1 MSTIVVTGMGS
12 GIGAACGQILEERGH
27 TPVGV
32 DLRGA
37 EFEADLSTPEGIADA
52 VARVVEKYPQIDG
65 VIANAGTQSNSPL
78 DLKVNY
84 FGARDTVRAF
94 LPYLEKAENGRAV
107 ITASC
112 ASLQPSDPKLVQ
124 LLLDDQRE
132 EALAY
137 GKELADQG
145 PMQGYANYAS
155 SKRAIATWVRRAAV
169 SEEFAGRGVGLNAV
183 GPGVVATP
191 MTKELLSTEEGRKQ
205 AFGVLP
211 SPYHG
216 ASEARDIADALV
228 FFVTGLSRTITG
240 QILYIDGGADAILRG
255 EDIWHAPKSMDA
267 PAR

>member
-1 MSTIVVTGMGS
+1 M
-12 GIGAACGQILEERGH
+12 
-27 TPVGV
+27 
-32 DLRGA
+32 
-37 EFEADLSTPEGIADA
+37 
-52 VARVVEKYPQIDG
+52 
-65 VIANAGTQSNSPL
+65 
-78 DLKVNY
+78 
-84 FGARDTVRAF
+84 
-94 LPYLEKAENGRAV
+94 
-107 ITASC
+107 
-112 ASLQPSDPKLVQ
+112 Q

-205 AFGVLP
+205 AFGALP
-211 SPYHG
+211 APYHG